1 MKKEHLRP
9 STVGVDS
16 WGMREMEKRRRESF
30 MKVTK
35 IIMKKD
41 NPEKREMELGS
52 EYYKLWKLNA
62 KQSMYLKYK
71 IQRFKV

>member
-1 MKKEHLRP
+1 
-9 STVGVDS
+9 
-16 WGMREMEKRRRESF
+16 MREMEKRRRESF

-62 KQSMYLKYK
+62 KQSRCLQNKT
-71 IQRFKV
+71 